1 MSLRSGLALTG
12 GHLLGDGSRRG
23 VASVIATG
31 GVGTM
36 GGTVCCVCVGR
47 EAPFDGRW
55 ACCPWR

>member
-12 GHLLGDGSRRG
+12 GRLLGDGSRRG

-36 GGTVCCVCVGR
+36 GGTVCCVCGGGEGGAV
-47 EAPFDGRW
+47 
-55 ACCPWR
+55 